1 MARVPARAWSD
12 DRVVEVSFDARPW
25 LENAGAEEIVGLA
38 ASGWGRSPEA
48 DEVVRGTHRSR
59 KVRRLLDYLALKPR
73 MAGEAVG
80 FECEVQTEAALSWLR
95 VHRPEVYGVLVREGL
110 A

>member
-1 MARVPARAWSD
+1 MARVPARAWSG
-12 DRVVEVSFDARPW
+12 DRVVETSFDATPW
-25 LENAGAEEIVGLA
+25 LENAGVEEIVGLA

-48 DEVVRGTHRSR
+48 DEVVRGTHRPR

-80 FECEVQTEAALSWLR
+80 FECEVQAEPALSWLR
-95 VHRPEVYGVLVREGL
+95 VHRPEVYGALVREGL